1 MWLFKNEIILKK
13 KIILILFF
21 LLIFSIVFIINYK
34 LISIQ
39 SLVCRIDK
47 KVTQYNKRLFNYN
60 TLSIFRDYCYDF
72 AKDDLEKE
80 DKNIPIRE
88 KKILNLNDNQYFF
101 TNFKDK
107 NNIEWLTSHKDLNS
121 NKYINIKNINNKN
134 ILDTK
139 IHAEIDLERIEK
151 KKNNI
156 EVSPV
161 FFENFIVFVD
171 LANNLKLFNLETK
184 KIIWSKNFNH
194 LIARRNLQIIDYN
207 NIKTVLFSS
216 TKGVYFIDLYSGKTL
231 KKIGNDNSL
240 IAPIIFDQNIIIF
253 TADSKIKKYNLNTEK
268 IIWQLSL
275 RKDDFLLGASPWGGV
290 SFSKK
295 YDKVFISVGSPR
307 SLNDFIGINRPG
319 LNLYSNSLVSVD
331 LKEGKID
338 WWFQDVAH
346 DLWDL
351 DISFP
356 PILKT
361 VKINNRYYDVVVVVS
376 KSGNVFVLHQK
387 NGKSLFD
394 YKIINTPQSEIYG
407 EKIYPYQLETTSPPT
422 LIRQEIKYSDLA
434 DYDDKIFSEISE
446 NFKNMYSGNFLPPKL
461 NKDTAL
467 NGVSG
472 GGQWYGGA
480 IDDNDVLYVIVNSIP
495 WLNRIDTKQLGSDGL
510 NSKGK
515 KMYLNYCA
523 SCHGVNKS
531 TVIEKKNYVSQP
543 SIAGEGVYRLNT
555 YEKYYNKLK
564 EHKNIKIEENID
576 ELIEYLILS
585 DKKMH
590 KEKKIILEPRTRY
603 FLDSYNNLATKAPW
617 SKLFAIDLKKGNI
630 LWSRPAGNQEYNLT
644 SEKKIIVE
652 GSENWA
658 GLAVLNN
665 TIIVSG
671 SYDKKIYF
679 YDSKSGDE
687 LYNIS
692 LDGVGSAPPSIHY
705 YRDSIYIAYVLTGG
719 GRKYGEGS
727 KLIIT
732 KF

>member
-1 MWLFKNEIILKK
+1 
-13 KIILILFF
+13 
-21 LLIFSIVFIINYK
+21 
-34 LISIQ
+34 
-39 SLVCRIDK
+39 
-47 KVTQYNKRLFNYN
+47 
-60 TLSIFRDYCYDF
+60 
-72 AKDDLEKE
+72 
-80 DKNIPIRE
+80 
-88 KKILNLNDNQYFF
+88 
-101 TNFKDK
+101 
-107 NNIEWLTSHKDLNS
+107 
-121 NKYINIKNINNKN
+121 
-134 ILDTK
+134 
-139 IHAEIDLERIEK
+139 
-151 KKNNI
+151 
-156 EVSPV
+156 
-161 FFENFIVFVD
+161 
-171 LANNLKLFNLETK
+171 
-184 KIIWSKNFNH
+184 
-194 LIARRNLQIIDYN
+194 
-207 NIKTVLFSS
+207 
-216 TKGVYFIDLYSGKTL
+216 
-231 KKIGNDNSL
+231 
-240 IAPIIFDQNIIIF
+240 
-253 TADSKIKKYNLNTEK
+253 
-268 IIWQLSL
+268 
-275 RKDDFLLGASPWGGV
+275 
-290 SFSKK
+290 
-295 YDKVFISVGSPR
+295 
-307 SLNDFIGINRPG
+307 
-319 LNLYSNSLVSVD
+319 
-331 LKEGKID
+331 
-338 WWFQDVAH
+338 
-346 DLWDL
+346 
-351 DISFP
+351 
-356 PILKT
+356 
-361 VKINNRYYDVVVVVS
+361 
-376 KSGNVFVLHQK
+376 
-387 NGKSLFD
+387 
-394 YKIINTPQSEIYG
+394 
-407 EKIYPYQLETTSPPT
+407 
-422 LIRQEIKYSDLA
+422 
-434 DYDDKIFSEISE
+434 
-446 NFKNMYSGNFLPPKL
+446 
-461 NKDTAL
+461 
-467 NGVSG
+467 
-472 GGQWYGGA
+472 
-480 IDDNDVLYVIVNSIP
+480 
-495 WLNRIDTKQLGSDGL
+495 
-510 NSKGK
+510 
-515 KMYLNYCA
+515 MYLNYCA